1 MSIPYDPSY
10 TAVFVVANFIY
21 LGTTEV
27 EIGTSDQSPVIDSIT
42 PASADA
48 GTTTQIVITGSN
60 FGLNPVIEF
69 SGGGISSNVNSFTNT
84 QINATLAIDA
94 NTPFGDQTVDILSS
108 GAAGLGFLP
117 APNKS
122 PRSNPKKFTVTGANF
137 SCPVTI
143 SNDGQKYSLGADYLT
158 ATIPLRAES
167 PCAGTVSWSIA
178 FVYFTTSNKGSSKA
192 GPFVV
197 PDSLRTPAQPGAY
210 SYQTPPGTGGRVDVT
225 ATITINGTTTKSAV
239 TFYVDG
245 FVIPLEIAN
254 ARLVQLYQGGGNTH
268 LMTGIAA
275 TESTTKQFGKSGN
288 PFMLFGQTG
297 LWPNESY
304 SKKEGYGSHI
314 GLMQVPTKMLTAYN
328 WEQNTLDGVNL
339 FANDKLRRAGNYED
353 KVRAEHPGLRAM
365 TLQESERNGLVHYGP
380 WADSVRNVGS
390 YWAANAKGTD
400 WIVNTKNPG
409 AVKYVDDV
417 YSKIQ

>member
-1 MSIPYDPSY
+1 
-10 TAVFVVANFIY
+10 
-21 LGTTEV
+21 
-27 EIGTSDQSPVIDSIT
+27 
-42 PASADA
+42 
-48 GTTTQIVITGSN
+48 
-60 FGLNPVIEF
+60 
-69 SGGGISSNVNSFTNT
+69 
-84 QINATLAIDA
+84 
-94 NTPFGDQTVDILSS
+94 
-108 GAAGLGFLP
+108 
-117 APNKS
+117 
-122 PRSNPKKFTVTGANF
+122 
-137 SCPVTI
+137 
-143 SNDGQKYSLGADYLT
+143 
-158 ATIPLRAES
+158 
-167 PCAGTVSWSIA
+167 
-178 FVYFTTSNKGSSKA
+178 
-192 GPFVV
+192 
-197 PDSLRTPAQPGAY
+197 
-210 SYQTPPGTGGRVDVT
+210 
-225 ATITINGTTTKSAV
+225 
-239 TFYVDG
+239 
-245 FVIPLEIAN
+245 
-254 ARLVQLYQGGGNTH
+254 
-268 LMTGIAA
+268 MTGIAA
-275 TESTTKQFGKSGN
+275 VESDSKHWGKKGN
-288 PFMLFGQTG
+288 PFVLFGQTG